1 MQRILVLGG
10 TSWLGSAIAQQHLAL
25 GNDVTMLARG
35 ISGQPPEG
43 AKFLRADRSQPRAYD
58 AVHGEFD
65 DIVELSYEPML
76 VDPALNALAHRT
88 KHWTLVSSISV
99 YASPWVAGGTE
110 TDALVEPQDLTPYP
124 DAKVDAERKSRLAL
138 GDKLSIIR
146 PGLIAG
152 SGDLSDR
159 LGYWMNRMAGS
170 GPILVPEDLSR
181 PVQFVDV
188 RELASAIAAG
198 GLPKVLDAVRQSM
211 TFDQFIAVAAYVSG
225 YEGEFVKASD
235 SWLLE
240 QGVNYWAGEGSLP
253 LWLPAED
260 QNMLNRSGARFT
272 VPQLQLEQILSDV
285 LEDEKLRGLN
295 RKRRS
300 GMCHD
305 FNRSLITKLKHE

>member
-1 MQRILVLGG
+1 MQRILILGG

-25 GNDVTMLARG
+25 GNDVTVLARG
-35 ISGQPPEG
+35 ISGQPPKG
-43 AKFLRADRSQPRAYD
+43 AKFLRADRSLPGAYD
-58 AVHGEFD
+58 EVQGEFD
-65 DIVELSYEPML
+65 DIVELAYEPLL
-76 VDPALNALAHRT
+76 VDSALNALAHRT

-110 TDALVEPQDLTPYP
+110 TDALVEPRDLTLYP
-124 DAKVDAERKSRLAL
+124 DAKVAAEHKSRLAL

-152 SGDLSDR
+152 PGDLSDR

-170 GPILVPEDLSR
+170 GPILVPDDLTR

-188 RELASAIAAG
+188 RELASALAAG

-211 TFDQFIAVAAYVSG
+211 SFDQFIAVAAHVAG

-240 QGVNYWAGEGSLP
+240 QEVNYWAGDKSLP

-260 QNMLNRSGARFT
+260 QNMLNRAGAKFT
-272 VPQLQLEQILSDV
+272 TPQRQLEQILSDV
-285 LEDEKLRGLN
+285 LDDEKLHGLN

-300 GMCHD
+300 GMSRD
-305 FNRSLITKLKHE
+305 FEMSLLAELRHG

>member
-1 MQRILVLGG
+1 MQRILILGG
-10 TSWLGSAIAQQHLAL
+10 TSWLGSAIARQHLAL
-25 GNDVTMLARG
+25 GNDVTVLARG

-43 AKFLRADRSQPRAYD
+43 AKFLRADRSLPGAYD
-58 AVHGEFD
+58 AVQGEFD
-65 DIVELSYEPML
+65 DIVELAYEPLL
-76 VDPALNALAHRT
+76 VDSALDALTHRT

-99 YASPWVAGGTE
+99 YASLWVAGGTE
-110 TDALVEPQDLTPYP
+110 NDALVEPQDLTLYP
-124 DAKVDAERKSRLAL
+124 DAKVAAEHKSRLVL

-152 SGDLSDR
+152 PGDLSDR
-159 LGYWMNRMAGS
+159 LGYWMNRTAGS
-170 GPILVPEDLSR
+170 GPVLIPEDLSR

-211 TFDQFIAVAAYVSG
+211 SFEQFLSRVAHVAG

-240 QGVNYWAGEGSLP
+240 QGANYWAGEKSLP

-260 QNMLNRSGARFT
+260 QNMLNRAGAKFT
-272 VPQLQLEQILSDV
+272 TPQRQLEQILSDIF
-285 LEDEKLRGLN
+285 EDEKYRGLN

-300 GMCHD
+300 GMSRN
-305 FNRSLITKLKHE
+305 FELSLIAKLRYE

>member
-1 MQRILVLGG
+1 MQRILILGG
-10 TSWLGSAIAQQHLAL
+10 TSWLGSAIARQHLAL
-25 GNDVTMLARG
+25 GNDVTVLARG

-43 AKFLRADRSQPRAYD
+43 ATFLRADRSQPGAYD
-58 AVHGEFD
+58 LVQGEFD
-65 DIVELSYEPML
+65 DIVELAYEPLL
-76 VDPALNALAHRT
+76 VDSALDALAHRT

-110 TDALVEPQDLTPYP
+110 NDALVEPQDLTQYP
-124 DAKVDAERKSRLAL
+124 DAKIAAEHKSRLAL

-152 SGDLSDR
+152 PDDLSDR

-211 TFDQFIAVAAYVSG
+211 SFEQFLAIAARVAG
-225 YEGEFVKASD
+225 YEGEFVKVSD

-240 QGVNYWAGEGSLP
+240 QGVNYWAGKRSLP
-253 LWLPAED
+253 LWLPVED
-260 QNMLNRSGARFT
+260 QNMLNRAGALFAT
-272 VPQLQLEQILSDV
+272 TQFSLERILSDIF
-285 LEDEKLRGLN
+285 EDEKQRGLS

-300 GMCHD
+300 GMSRD
-305 FNRSLITKLKHE
+305 VERSLITKLKH